1 MRKAEEH
8 RLKWKGGRTTSAT
21 AMGRP
26 TGASADRL
34 AGGPSFVVWAAG
46 GASVPFES
54 AGVDR
59 PCLARFDSQHSAN
72 RWRRLPDLPEVLPDW
87 RRPRRHGLRSPNRAA
102 PRLESDRRAVGQRNR
117 ELDPDARRHF
127 EVDRRGLRGLG
138 LPLQLRL

>member
-1 MRKAEEH
+1 MRNAEEQ

-87 RRPRRHGLRSPNRAA
+87 RRPRRHGLRSPNRAV
-102 PRLESDRRAVGQRNR
+102 PRLESD
-117 ELDPDARRHF
+117 DAQWDNGT
-127 EVDRRGLRGLG
+127 ESWIQTQDTTLKSIGAGYEAW
-138 LPLQLRL
+138 